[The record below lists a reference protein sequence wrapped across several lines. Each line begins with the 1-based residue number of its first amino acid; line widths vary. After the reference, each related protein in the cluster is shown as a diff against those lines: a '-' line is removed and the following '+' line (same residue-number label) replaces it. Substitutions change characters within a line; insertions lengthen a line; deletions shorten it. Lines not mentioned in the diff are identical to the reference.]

1 MEEKFFVN
9 RYEDWLN
16 VFRCKKRANQR
27 YGSRCRCRAQV
38 RGLTNLTSR
47 LVLSLGVGV
56 LQRLGSEKDG
66 QGRQGENNHPYPITS
81 RLVPVATHRRPTLPQ
96 SYFGRQRVCQVSNA
110 IQLEKRALSLSFPR
124 CLDRPQK
131 VAGKIK
137 KFG

>member
-1 MEEKFFVN
+1 VEEKFFVN

-38 RGLTNLTSR
+38 RSLTNLTSR

-56 LQRLGSEKDG
+56 LQRLGSEKNG

-81 RLVPVATHRRPTLPQ
+81 RLVLYMHLHAYTLPQ
-96 SYFGRQRVCQVSNA
+96 SLIGR
-110 IQLEKRALSLSFPR
+110 
-124 CLDRPQK
+124 
-131 VAGKIK
+131 
-137 KFG
+137 